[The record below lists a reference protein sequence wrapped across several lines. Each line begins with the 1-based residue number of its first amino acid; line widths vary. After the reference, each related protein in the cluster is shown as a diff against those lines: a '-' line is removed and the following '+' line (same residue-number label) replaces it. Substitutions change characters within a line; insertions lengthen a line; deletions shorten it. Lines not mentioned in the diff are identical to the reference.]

1 MTALSGTTAKKREDV
16 LQHKGG
22 SENLKEEVI
31 NTNTDRPSL
40 YTARVLFTIF
50 DTQDSFI
57 ISTQGR
63 A

>member
-16 LQHKGG
+16 LQHEGG

-40 YTARVLFTIF
+40 YTARVLFYNF
-50 DTQDSFI
+50 
-57 ISTQGR
+57 
-63 A
+63 

>member
-16 LQHKGG
+16 LQHEGG

-31 NTNTDRPSL
+31 NTNTDRPSS
-40 YTARVLFTIF
+40 ARVLFTIF